1 MAHRAHRAHHEVDS
15 TKTMAWPF
23 SLFFNVLISTTQ
35 DARNEDREWTSD
47 HEKDIDQFVVGRH
60 YFRFLIFRT
69 GIDYVF

>member
-1 MAHRAHRAHHEVDS
+1 MAHRAHHEVDS
-15 TKTMAWPF
+15 TMAWPF

-60 YFRFLIFRT
+60 YFRFLNT